1 MKSKLKKDRH
11 ELLLAIDPM
20 YRGFGFALFEKPNSL
35 VDWGITDIRLNIN
48 NRSLHRIKQLI
59 EYYHPDRIVLE
70 DIQGESSHRCKRI
83 EQLLSKIQLLAKE
96 KGVKV
101 STYSPKQVQE
111 VFEQFNCRNKYER
124 AKAICEWLPELTS
137 RIPPKRA
144 IWMSE
149 DPRTNLFDAVA
160 LALTYYYLE
169 E

>member
-1 MKSKLKKDRH
+1 MKNKFKKDHH

-35 VDWGITDIRLNIN
+35 VDWGITDIRVNIN
-48 NRSLHRIKQLI
+48 SRSMHRIKQLI
-59 EYYHPDRIVLE
+59 EFYNPDRIVLE
-70 DIQGESSHRCKRI
+70 DIRGESSHRCKRV
-83 EQLLSKIQLLAKE
+83 EQLLMKIRLLAKE
-96 KGVKV
+96 NKVKI
-101 STYSPKQVQE
+101 SSYSAKQIQE
-111 VFEQFNCRNKYER
+111 VFEQFKCRNKFER

-169 E
+169 D

>member
-1 MKSKLKKDRH
+1 MNYKPKNDRH

-35 VDWGITDIRLNIN
+35 IDWGITDIRLKVNS
-48 NRSLHRIKQLI
+48 RSLRRIEQLI
-59 EYYHPDRIVLE
+59 DFYHPDRIVLE
-70 DIQGESSHRCKRI
+70 DIRGESSRRCKRV
-83 EQLLSKIQLLAKE
+83 EQLLGKIRLLAKE
-96 KGVKV
+96 KKVKV
-101 STYSPKQVQE
+101 SSYSPKQVQE
-111 VFEQFNCRNKYER
+111 VFEQFNCHNKYER
-124 AKAICEWLPELTS
+124 AKAICEWLPVLTS
-137 RIPPKRA
+137 RMPPKRA

>member
-1 MKSKLKKDRH
+1 MKSKIKNDRH

-48 NRSLHRIKQLI
+48 GRSIQRIKQLI
-59 EYYHPDRIVLE
+59 EFYRPDRIVLE
-70 DIQGESSHRCKRI
+70 DIRSESSRRCKRV
-83 EQLLSKIQLLAKE
+83 EQFIDKIHILAKE
-96 KGVKV
+96 NEAKI
-101 STYSPKQVQE
+101 SSYSAKQVQE
-111 VFEQFNCRNKYER
+111 VFVQFKCHNKHER
-124 AKAICEWLPELTS
+124 AKAICEWLPELSS
-137 RIPPKRA
+137 RMPPKRA

-169 E
+169 D

>member
-1 MKSKLKKDRH
+1 MKSKNKKDRH

-35 VDWGITDIRLNIN
+35 VDWGITDIRVKIN
-48 NRSLHRIKQLI
+48 SRSMDRIKQLI
-59 EYYHPDRIVLE
+59 DFYRPDRIVLE
-70 DIQGESSHRCKRI
+70 NIRGESSRRCKRI
-83 EQLLSKIQLLAKE
+83 EQLLGKIQLLAKE
-96 KGVKV
+96 RGVKI
-101 STYSPKQVQE
+101 SSYSPKQIQE
-111 VFEQFNCRNKYER
+111 VFEQFKCRNKYER

-137 RIPPKRA
+137 RMPPKRA